1 MSRRKRMGEDSDSLY
16 LLLDTV
22 CNTFGLF
29 IFISINV
36 AILVGTREA
45 QNVVQDARKQVVDAD
60 PLAGERAALQRL
72 RVMVADAEKKNPDE
86 AESLMASGKL
96 TSLRDANTNTNKK
109 MQELASILKSGAERN
124 EALKVELPSLRSEIK
139 RLESDLQTEAATLDK
154 KVRTPRKREV
164 EGLLPVQVI
173 LWKDRVYWINPWV
186 GSIDDPCTRWSEWNP
201 NAVDMAAHPE
211 SVIHEC
217 FRGGGQWIE
226 RHVPLLAKG
235 GLEVGQ
241 EGARDWEEPLRSLL
255 AHLSTKNH
263 VVSLKVAPD
272 SHRAFGP
279 VRSLIAE
286 KGFAYEVSP
295 IEMSDGIYRDEIR
308 DGVATAQ

>member
-1 MSRRKRMGEDSDSLY
+1 MGEDSDSLY

-45 QNVVQDARKQVVDAD
+45 QNVVEDARKQVVDAD

-96 TSLRDANTNTNKK
+96 TSLRDANTNINKK

-124 EALKVELPSLRSEIK
+124 EALKIELPSLRSEIK

-173 LWKDRVYWINPWV
+173 LWKDRVYWINPWI

-226 RHVPLLAKG
+226 RHIPLLAKG

-241 EGARDWEEPLRSLL
+241 EGARDWEEPLRALL

>member
-173 LWKDRVYWINPWV
+173 LWKDRVYWINPWI

-241 EGARDWEEPLRSLL
+241 EGAREWEEPLRSLL

>member
-1 MSRRKRMGEDSDSLY
+1 MSRRGGSGDEFGSLD

-22 CNTFGLF
+22 CNMFGLF
-29 IFISINV
+29 IFIGIIV
-36 AILVGTREA
+36 AILAG
-45 QNVVQDARKQVVDAD
+45 ARSKELITKATPAGATASD
-60 PLAGERAALQRL
+60 PLSQERTALQRL
-72 RVMVADAEKKNPDE
+72 RVMVENAEKKSPE
-86 AESLMASGKL
+86 EGESLIASGKL
-96 TSLRDANTNTNKK
+96 ESLRESNTETTKK
-109 MQELASILKSGAERN
+109 TQELAAILKFGEDRT
-124 EALKVELPSLRSEIK
+124 EALKVELPNLRAEIEQ
-139 RLESDLQTEAATLDK
+139 LEAELKAEAATMDK

-186 GSIDDPCTRWSEWNP
+186 GSIDEPCTRWSEWNTD
-201 NAVDMAAHPE
+201 AVDMSAHPE
-211 SVIHEC
+211 SIIHEC

-226 RHVPLLAKG
+226 RRVPLLVNG
-235 GLEVGQ
+235 GLAVGQ
-241 EGARDWEEPLRSLL
+241 EGAREWEQPLRALL
-255 AHLSTKNH
+255 DRLSTNKH
-263 VVSLKVAPD
+263 VLSLKVSSN

-295 IEMSDGIYRDEIR
+295 IQINDATYRDEIR

>member
-1 MSRRKRMGEDSDSLY
+1 LREEIERLEGEL
-16 LLLDTV
+16 
-22 CNTFGLF
+22 
-29 IFISINV
+29 
-36 AILVGTREA
+36 
-45 QNVVQDARKQVVDAD
+45 K
-60 PLAGERAALQRL
+60 
-72 RVMVADAEKKNPDE
+72 
-86 AESLMASGKL
+86 AESAMND
-96 TSLRDANTNTNKK
+96 T
-109 MQELASILKSGAERN
+109 
-124 EALKVELPSLRSEIK
+124 
-139 RLESDLQTEAATLDK
+139 

-173 LWKDRVYWINPWV
+173 LWHDRVYWINPWL
-186 GSIDDPCTRWSEWNP
+186 GSIDEPCARWSEWNT

-226 RHVPLLAKG
+226 RHVPLLVG
-235 GLEVGQ
+235 GGIEVGPD
-241 EGARDWEEPLRSLL
+241 GAREWEQPLRELL
-255 AHLSTKNH
+255 ARLATKNH

-279 VRSLIAE
+279 VRNLIAE

-295 IEMSDGIYRDEIR
+295 IQMSDGIYRDEIR

>member
-96 TSLRDANTNTNKK
+96 TSLRDANTNASKK

-139 RLESDLQTEAATLDK
+139 QLESDLQTEAATLDK
-154 KVRTPRKREV
+154 KVRTPRQREV

-186 GSIDDPCTRWSEWNP
+186 GSIDDPCTRWSEWNA
-201 NAVDMAAHPE
+201 NAVDMSAHPE
-211 SVIHEC
+211 SIIHEC

-241 EGARDWEEPLRSLL
+241 EGARDWEEPLRALL

>member
-96 TSLRDANTNTNKK
+96 TSLRDANTHANKK
-109 MQELASILKSGAERN
+109 IQELAAILKSGAERN
-124 EALKVELPSLRSEIK
+124 EALEVELPSLRSEIK

-154 KVRTPRKREV
+154 KVRTPRQREV

-186 GSIDDPCTRWSEWNP
+186 GSIDEPCTRWSEWNI
-201 NAVDMAAHPE
+201 NAVDMSAHPE

-226 RHVPLLAKG
+226 RRVPLLAAG

-241 EGARDWEEPLRSLL
+241 EGVREWEQPLRELL
-255 AHLSTKNH
+255 GRLSTKNH

-295 IEMSDGIYRDEIR
+295 IQMGDGIYRDEIR

>member
-1 MSRRKRMGEDSDSLY
+1 MSRRKRMGVDSDSLY

-241 EGARDWEEPLRSLL
+241 EGAREWEEPLRALL

>member
-1 MSRRKRMGEDSDSLY
+1 MSRRSKAGDEFGSLD

-22 CNTFGLF
+22 CNMFGLF
-29 IFISINV
+29 IFIGIIV
-36 AILVGTREA
+36 AILAG
-45 QNVVQDARKQVVDAD
+45 ARSKEIITKASPAGAAVSD
-60 PLAGERAALQRL
+60 PLSQERSALRRL
-72 RVMVADAEKKNPDE
+72 RVMVADAEKKSPDDG
-86 AESLMASGKL
+86 ESRIASGKL
-96 TSLRDANTNTNKK
+96 DSLRDSNEKTIQKTE
-109 MQELASILKSGAERN
+109 ELAVILKVGGDRA
-124 EALKVELPSLRSEIK
+124 EALQVELPSLREEIE
-139 RLESDLQTEAATLDK
+139 RLEGELKAESSMQDK

-173 LWKDRVYWINPWV
+173 LWHDRVYWINPWL
-186 GSIDDPCTRWSEWNP
+186 GSIDEPCARWSEWNT

-226 RHVPLLAKG
+226 RHVPLLVG
-235 GLEVGQ
+235 GGIEVGPD
-241 EGARDWEEPLRSLL
+241 GAREWEQPLRELL
-255 AHLSTKNH
+255 ARLATKNQ

-279 VRSLIAE
+279 VRNLIAE

-295 IEMSDGIYRDEIR
+295 IQMSDGIYRDEIR

>member
-45 QNVVQDARKQVVDAD
+45 QNVVEDARKQVVDAD

-96 TSLRDANTNTNKK
+96 TSLRDANTNTSKK

-201 NAVDMAAHPE
+201 NAVDMSAHPE
-211 SVIHEC
+211 SIIHEC

-226 RHVPLLAKG
+226 RHVPLLAKD

-241 EGARDWEEPLRSLL
+241 EGARDWEEPLRALL

>member
-241 EGARDWEEPLRSLL
+241 EGAREWEEPLRSLL

>member
-1 MSRRKRMGEDSDSLY
+1 MSRRSQSGDEFGSLD

-22 CNTFGLF
+22 CNMFGLF
-29 IFISINV
+29 IFIGIIV
-36 AILVGTREA
+36 AILAG
-45 QNVVQDARKQVVDAD
+45 ARSKELITKAATAGATASD
-60 PLAGERAALQRL
+60 PLSQERAALQRL
-72 RVMVADAEKKNPDE
+72 RVMVADAEKKSPDE
-86 AESLMASGKL
+86 SESQIASGKL
-96 TSLRDANTNTNKK
+96 TALRDSNTQTTKK
-109 MQELASILKSGAERN
+109 TQELASILKSGGERT
-124 EALKVELPSLRSEIK
+124 EALKVELPSLRAEIK
-139 RLESDLQTEAATLDK
+139 QLESELKAEAATVDK
-154 KVRTPRKREV
+154 QVRTPRKREV
-164 EGLLPVQVI
+164 EGLLPVQVS
-173 LWKDRVYWINPWV
+173 LWKDRVYWINPWI

-211 SVIHEC
+211 SIIHEC

-241 EGARDWEEPLRSLL
+241 EGVRDWEEPLRALL

-263 VVSLKVAPD
+263 VVSLKVAAD

>member
-96 TSLRDANTNTNKK
+96 TSLRDANMNTSKK

-173 LWKDRVYWINPWV
+173 LWKDRVYWINPWI
-186 GSIDDPCTRWSEWNP
+186 GSIDDPCTRWSEWNL

-241 EGARDWEEPLRSLL
+241 EGARDWEEPLRALL

>member
-1 MSRRKRMGEDSDSLY
+1 
-16 LLLDTV
+16 
-22 CNTFGLF
+22 
-29 IFISINV
+29 
-36 AILVGTREA
+36 
-45 QNVVQDARKQVVDAD
+45 
-60 PLAGERAALQRL
+60 
-72 RVMVADAEKKNPDE
+72 
-86 AESLMASGKL
+86 
-96 TSLRDANTNTNKK
+96 
-109 MQELASILKSGAERN
+109 
-124 EALKVELPSLRSEIK
+124 
-139 RLESDLQTEAATLDK
+139 
-154 KVRTPRKREV
+154 
-164 EGLLPVQVI
+164 VI

-211 SVIHEC
+211 SIIHEC

-241 EGARDWEEPLRSLL
+241 EGARDWEEPLRALL

>member
-45 QNVVQDARKQVVDAD
+45 QNVVEDARKRVVDAD
-60 PLAGERAALQRL
+60 PLAAERAALQRL

-96 TSLRDANTNTNKK
+96 TSLRDANTNTSKK

-173 LWKDRVYWINPWV
+173 LWKDRVYWINPWM

-201 NAVDMAAHPE
+201 NAVDMSAHPE

-241 EGARDWEEPLRSLL
+241 EGARDWEEPLRALL

>member
-109 MQELASILKSGAERN
+109 MQELASILKSGAERK

-173 LWKDRVYWINPWV
+173 LWKDRVYWINPWI

-241 EGARDWEEPLRSLL
+241 EGAREWEEPLRALL

>member
-45 QNVVQDARKQVVDAD
+45 QNVVEDARKQVVDAD

-96 TSLRDANTNTNKK
+96 TSLRDANTNTSKK

-211 SVIHEC
+211 SIIHEC

-241 EGARDWEEPLRSLL
+241 EGARDWEEPLRALL

>member
-1 MSRRKRMGEDSDSLY
+1 MSRRSKSGDEFGSLD

-22 CNTFGLF
+22 CNMFGLF
-29 IFISINV
+29 IFMGIIV
-36 AILVGTREA
+36 AILAG
-45 QNVVQDARKQVVDAD
+45 ARSKELITKASPAGATASD
-60 PLAGERAALQRL
+60 PLSQERAALQRL
-72 RVMVADAEKKNPDE
+72 RAMVADAEKKSPDE
-86 AESLMASGKL
+86 GESLMAAGKL
-96 TSLRDANTNTNKK
+96 TALRDVNIQTMKKTN
-109 MQELASILKSGAERN
+109 ELAEILKSGGERN
-124 EALKVELPSLRSEIK
+124 DALKVELPSLRAEIK
-139 RLESDLQTEAATLDK
+139 RLESELQSEALTLDK

-186 GSIDDPCTRWSEWNP
+186 GSIDDPCARWSEWNI
-201 NAVDMAAHPE
+201 NAVDMMAHPQ

-226 RHVPLLAKG
+226 RHVPLLFNG

-241 EGARDWEEPLRSLL
+241 EGEPAWEHSLRLLL
-255 AHLSTKNH
+255 ARLSTKNH
-263 VVSLKVAPD
+263 VVSLKVAAD

-295 IEMSDGIYRDEIR
+295 IEISDGIYRDEIR

>member
-45 QNVVQDARKQVVDAD
+45 QNVVEDARKQVVDAD

-96 TSLRDANTNTNKK
+96 TSLRDANTNINKK

-124 EALKVELPSLRSEIK
+124 EALKIELPSLRSEIK

-173 LWKDRVYWINPWV
+173 LWKDRVYWINPWI

-226 RHVPLLAKG
+226 RHIPLLAKG

-241 EGARDWEEPLRSLL
+241 EGARDWEEPLRALL

>member
-45 QNVVQDARKQVVDAD
+45 QNVVEDARKRVVDAD
-60 PLAGERAALQRL
+60 PLAAERAALQRL

-96 TSLRDANTNTNKK
+96 TSLRDANTNASKK

-139 RLESDLQTEAATLDK
+139 QLESDLQTEAATLDK
-154 KVRTPRKREV
+154 KVRTPRQREV

-186 GSIDDPCTRWSEWNP
+186 GSIDDPCTRWSEWNA
-201 NAVDMAAHPE
+201 NAVDMSAHPE
-211 SVIHEC
+211 SIIHEC

-241 EGARDWEEPLRSLL
+241 EGARDWEEPLRALL

-295 IEMSDGIYRDEIR
+295 IEMRDGIYRDEIR

>member
-45 QNVVQDARKQVVDAD
+45 QNVVEDARKRVVDAD
-60 PLAGERAALQRL
+60 PLAAERAALQRL

-96 TSLRDANTNTNKK
+96 TSLRDANTNASKK

-139 RLESDLQTEAATLDK
+139 QLESDLQTEAATLDK
-154 KVRTPRKREV
+154 KVRTPRQREV

-211 SVIHEC
+211 SIIHEC

-241 EGARDWEEPLRSLL
+241 EGARDWEEPLRALL
-255 AHLSTKNH
+255 ALLSTKNH

-295 IEMSDGIYRDEIR
+295 IEMRDGIYRDEIR

>member
-45 QNVVQDARKQVVDAD
+45 QNVVEDARKQVVDAD

-96 TSLRDANTNTNKK
+96 TSLRDANTNTSKK

-241 EGARDWEEPLRSLL
+241 EGARDWEEPLRALL

>member
-241 EGARDWEEPLRSLL
+241 EGAREWEEPLRALL

>member
-1 MSRRKRMGEDSDSLY
+1 MGEDSDSLY

-45 QNVVQDARKQVVDAD
+45 QNVVEDARKQVVDAD

-96 TSLRDANTNTNKK
+96 TSLRDANTNTSKK

-211 SVIHEC
+211 SIIHEC

-241 EGARDWEEPLRSLL
+241 EGARDWEEPLRALL

>member
-96 TSLRDANTNTNKK
+96 TSLRDANMNTSKK

-173 LWKDRVYWINPWV
+173 LWKDRVYWINPWI
-186 GSIDDPCTRWSEWNP
+186 GSIDDPCTRWSEWNL
-201 NAVDMAAHPE
+201 NAVDMSAHPE

-241 EGARDWEEPLRSLL
+241 EGARDWEEPLRALL

>member
-241 EGARDWEEPLRSLL
+241 EGARDWEEPLRALL

>member
-45 QNVVQDARKQVVDAD
+45 QNVVEDAQKRVTAAD

-72 RVMVADAEKKNPDE
+72 RVMVANAEKKSPDE
-86 AESLMASGKL
+86 SESLIANGKL
-96 TSLRDANTNTNKK
+96 TSLRDSNEKTSKK
-109 MQELASILKSGAERN
+109 TQELAAILSIGEKRG
-124 EALKVELPSLRSEIK
+124 EALQVELPSLREEIE
-139 RLESDLQTEAATLDK
+139 RLEGELKAESSMQDK

-173 LWKDRVYWINPWV
+173 LWHDRVYWINPWL
-186 GSIDDPCTRWSEWNP
+186 GSIDEPCARWSEWNT

-226 RHVPLLAKG
+226 RHVPLLVG
-235 GLEVGQ
+235 GGIEVGPD
-241 EGARDWEEPLRSLL
+241 GAREWEQPLRELL
-255 AHLSTKNH
+255 ARLATKNQ

-279 VRSLIAE
+279 VRNLIAE

-295 IEMSDGIYRDEIR
+295 IQMSDGIYRDEIR

>member
-109 MQELASILKSGAERN
+109 MQELASILKSGAERK

-241 EGARDWEEPLRSLL
+241 EGAREWEEPLRALL

>member
-45 QNVVQDARKQVVDAD
+45 QNVVEDARKQVVDAD

-96 TSLRDANTNTNKK
+96 TSLRDANTNTSKK
-109 MQELASILKSGAERN
+109 TQELTSILKSGAERK

-211 SVIHEC
+211 SIIHEC

-241 EGARDWEEPLRSLL
+241 EGARDWEEPLRALL

>member
-45 QNVVQDARKQVVDAD
+45 QNVVEDARKRVVDAD
-60 PLAGERAALQRL
+60 PLAAERAALQRL

-96 TSLRDANTNTNKK
+96 TSLRDANTNTSKK
-109 MQELASILKSGAERN
+109 MQELASILKSGAERK

-241 EGARDWEEPLRSLL
+241 EGAREWEEPLRALL